1 MPTYE
6 YQCRKCSHAFETIKR
21 IDDRDLP
28 CGEPCP
34 ACRKLEVERGISVP
48 VMGVDATLGPGAD
61 FRELT
66 RKMSRSLPKSANS
79 ARENLERAASLR
91 GKKYGA
97 Q

>member
-6 YQCRKCSHAFETIKR
+6 YQCVKCNHAFETIKR
-21 IDDRDLP
+21 IADRDAP

-34 ACRKLEVERGISVP
+34 QCGKRRVERGISVP
-48 VMGVDATLGPGAD
+48 VTGADATMGPGAD
-61 FRELT
+61 FKELAKKIG
-66 RKMSRSLPKSANS
+66 RGVPKS

-91 GKKYGA
+91 CRKYGA

>member
-34 ACRKLEVERGISVP
+34 QCGKRGVVRGISVP
-48 VMGVDATLGPGAD
+48 VMGADATLGPGAD

-66 RKMSRSLPKSANS
+66 KKIGRGVPKA

-91 GKKYGA
+91 GRKYGA